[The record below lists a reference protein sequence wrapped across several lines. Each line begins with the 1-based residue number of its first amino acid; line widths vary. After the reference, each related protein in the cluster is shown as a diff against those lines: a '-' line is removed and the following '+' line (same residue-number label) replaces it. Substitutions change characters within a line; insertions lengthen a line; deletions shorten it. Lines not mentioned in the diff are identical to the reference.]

1 MNPSDT
7 RLFKNLKSAFME
19 RVVDVLRAKY
29 PQFNTIGP
37 SRSIHDALHQM
48 HCENVDHLIVLDD
61 ERFVGL
67 LTEHGITEKI
77 IYRSRDLDSATVKE
91 FMTTY
96 LPVATVE
103 DSLEQCMQL
112 MERHNTRFIAVYDRF
127 DFKGVV
133 SSHDLMKQALN
144 KRKATFEEQVDQY
157 RWDY

>member
-1 MNPSDT
+1 
-7 RLFKNLKSAFME
+7 ME
-19 RVVDVLRAKY
+19 RVADVLRAKY

-37 SRSIHDALHQM
+37 NRSIHDALHQM

-77 IYRSRDLDSATVKE
+77 IYRSRDLDTATVKE

-96 LPVATVE
+96 LPVATFN

-127 DFKGVV
+127 DFMGVV

-144 KRKATFEEQVDQY
+144 KRKATFEEQEEQY
-157 RWDY
+157 PWDY

>member
-1 MNPSDT
+1 
-7 RLFKNLKSAFME
+7 ME
-19 RVVDVLRAKY
+19 RVADVLRAKF

-37 SRSIHDALHQM
+37 DRSIHDALHQM
-48 HCENVDHLIVLDD
+48 HCENVDHLIVFDND
-61 ERFVGL
+61 RFLGL

-77 IYRSRDLDSATVKE
+77 IYRSRDLDSATVRE

-96 LPVATVE
+96 LPVATYD

-144 KRKATFEEQVDQY
+144 KRKATFDERAEQNSCY
-157 RWDY
+157 PWDY